1 MKQFSKAVAL
11 VAVTTLFAT
20 AFSTSTTTGH
30 QDQHMTPV
38 ATSSAFQVVIVGK
51 RMSAVEKTQYDNELL
66 AQSDKVRSDA
76 VGLAVK

>member
-20 AFSTSTTTGH
+20 AFTTSH
-30 QDQHMTPV
+30 LDQVHTPAVSNV
-38 ATSSAFQVVIVGK
+38 AQVVIVGK
-51 RMSAVEKTQYDNELL
+51 RMSATEKTQYDNELL
-66 AQSDKVRSDA
+66 AQSDKVRTES